1 MEASPQQR
9 VETDLRAALKS
20 GDKERLST
28 LRLLLTE
35 VKNERIRRGE
45 ELDDEAF
52 VAVVRRAV
60 KKCREAAEGYRSGG
74 REEQAAKEERE
85 AEVLEGYLP
94 RQASEAEVRAAV
106 EEIAAA
112 EGLAGPQDM
121 GPLMKAALARLG
133 ASADGKTVSR
143 IAREVLTARAG

>member
-1 MEASPQQR
+1 MANPQQR
-9 VETDLRAALKS
+9 VEGDLKAALKA
-20 GDKERLST
+20 GEKERLST

-35 VKNERIRRGE
+35 VNNERIRRGSE
-45 ELDDEAF
+45 VDEEAF

-60 KKCREAAEGYRSGG
+60 KKCQEAAESFRSGG

-85 AEVLEGYLP
+85 AAVLEGYLP
-94 RQASEAEVRAAV
+94 KQASEDEIRAAV

-112 EGLAGPQDM
+112 EDLSGPQAM

-133 ASADGKTVSR
+133 AAADGKTVSR
-143 IAREVLTARAG
+143 IAREVLTARQG

>member
-1 MEASPQQR
+1 MATTPQQR
-9 VETDLRAALKS
+9 VEADLKAALKS

-35 VKNERIRRGE
+35 IKNERIRRGE
-45 ELDDEAF
+45 ELDEEAF

-60 KKCREAAEGYRSGG
+60 KKCQEAAESYRSGG

-85 AEVLEGYLP
+85 VEQLEEYLP
-94 RQASEAEVRAAV
+94 RQASEEEVRAAV

-121 GPLMKAALARLG
+121 GPLMKAALGRLG
-133 ASADGKTVSR
+133 AAADGKTVSR

>member
-1 MEASPQQR
+1 MASPQQR
-9 VETDLRAALKS
+9 VEADLRAALKA
-20 GDKERLST
+20 GEKERLST

-45 ELDDEAF
+45 EVDEEVF

-60 KKCREAAEGYRSGG
+60 KKCEEAAESYRRGG

-85 AEVLEGYLP
+85 AAVLEGYLP
-94 RQASEAEVRAAV
+94 KQASEEEVRAAV

-112 EGLAGPQDM
+112 ENLSGPQAM

-143 IAREVLTARAG
+143 IAREVLTARQG